1 MSKITINRLDF
12 SYDNPYKEIFNDLNL
27 ILDTEWKTV
36 IFGKNGRGKT
46 TFMKLLS
53 GELVSSKGTISKECE
68 INFFPKEIPDETKYV
83 LEIVK
88 NLIAPFKNLEDT
100 IAKALKDFQGENI
113 EIYSTAEELYS
124 KYGGYTV
131 ENKIEKEMEMLN
143 LDLKMLSRSW
153 NTLSGGE
160 KTKFQLLSLFLKNDS
175 YPIIDEPTNHLD
187 IEGREQIAR
196 YLNGKSGFLC
206 VSHDRNFLD
215 TISDHVLAM
224 EKNKVYITKSSFLPY
239 YQEMKNKEMS
249 AIKKNEELKKEIRF
263 LQESAKEK
271 INWSFNSEK
280 QKSSE
285 RNLSPMVDKG
295 YVGAQAARIMKR
307 AVSIKN
313 RKEKEIEERKELLLD
328 LSKEHSFKF
337 LKEKNKADTILT
349 VNNLNISYDEK
360 TVIQNFNLTLK
371 NGERICLKGPNGCGK
386 SSIINAIKKKI
397 PYTGII
403 FIPNNIRVVYL
414 EQEFEATYLELT
426 LKEYIR
432 ELGEDEAEFRKLLSA
447 FGVYSDILN
456 KKLKLFSEGEKKKIN
471 LASTMLRESSLLVW
485 DEPLNYIDMEM
496 REKLEEMILKYKP
509 TILFIEHDKMFIENI
524 ATKVFY
530 LYKN

>member
-68 INFFPKEIPDETKYV
+68 INFFPKEIPDETKDV

-239 YQEMKNKEMS
+239 YQEM
-249 AIKKNEELKKEIRF
+249 NEEQGNERYQKK
-263 LQESAKEK
+263 
-271 INWSFNSEK
+271 
-280 QKSSE
+280 
-285 RNLSPMVDKG
+285 
-295 YVGAQAARIMKR
+295 
-307 AVSIKN
+307 
-313 RKEKEIEERKELLLD
+313 
-328 LSKEHSFKF
+328 
-337 LKEKNKADTILT
+337 
-349 VNNLNISYDEK
+349 
-360 TVIQNFNLTLK
+360 
-371 NGERICLKGPNGCGK
+371 
-386 SSIINAIKKKI
+386 
-397 PYTGII
+397 
-403 FIPNNIRVVYL
+403 
-414 EQEFEATYLELT
+414 
-426 LKEYIR
+426 
-432 ELGEDEAEFRKLLSA
+432 
-447 FGVYSDILN
+447 
-456 KKLKLFSEGEKKKIN
+456 
-471 LASTMLRESSLLVW
+471 
-485 DEPLNYIDMEM
+485 
-496 REKLEEMILKYKP
+496 
-509 TILFIEHDKMFIENI
+509 
-524 ATKVFY
+524 
-530 LYKN
+530 